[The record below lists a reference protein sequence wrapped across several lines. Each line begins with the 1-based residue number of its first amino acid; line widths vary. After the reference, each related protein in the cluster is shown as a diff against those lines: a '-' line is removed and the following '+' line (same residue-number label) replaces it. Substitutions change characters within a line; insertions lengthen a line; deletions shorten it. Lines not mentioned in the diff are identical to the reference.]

1 MKYVSPEKLMVTSK
15 LSSVCRLLLSPSA
28 SANICVYSCSSKNKN
43 DYGGQKLKMDTS
55 IVMDKWGGL

>member
-1 MKYVSPEKLMVTSK
+1 MVTSK